1 MLSSSAPLAGT
12 LPIASASL
20 SSVGENWDS
29 WGVELVSGRQ
39 DSASG
44 EERSGIL
51 SPCSPPFSGVCA
63 PRKGVSSPAW
73 EYVSLRCLDGV
84 ERRPPDWWLG
94 AQDDVRYSDSVLL
107 SFKHLD

>member
-1 MLSSSAPLAGT
+1 MLSSSAALAGT
-12 LPIASASL
+12 LPIASTSP

-51 SPCSPPFSGVCA
+51 SPCSPPFSRVCA
-63 PRKGVSSPAW
+63 PRKGVSPPAW
-73 EYVSLRCLDGV
+73 ECVSLRCLDGV

-94 AQDDVRYSDSVLL
+94 AQDDVPYSDSVL
-107 SFKHLD
+107 